1 MAASW
6 LRKQCI
12 FPSKSL
18 RSIHPFRV
26 FVDLGFVKGHG
37 FGFLTYKQFHLVCV
51 VRTIGA
57 VGSTKGIDGYINGRA
72 VQVKTKEGKLRKD
85 SAIYASI
92 RHGLENDIDDL
103 VVIILN
109 GDEVSHIDPVPLS
122 EIPYSDHKQGR
133 RYFLHKIKGY
143 LESKEWSKFYTDRH

>member
-1 MAASW
+1 MSRLKKILE
-6 LRKQCI
+6 LRKQ
-12 FPSKSL
+12 L
-18 RSIHPFRV
+18 RELGNYDTSIA
-26 FVDLGFVKGHG
+26 
-37 FGFLTYKQFHLVCV
+37 
-51 VRTIGA
+51 GA
-57 VGSTKGIDGYINGRA
+57 VGEVYAEEVLGMVKAPKGTKGIDGYINGRA

-85 SAIYASI
+85 SATYASI

-143 LESKEWSKFYTDRH
+143 LDQKESK

>member
-1 MAASW
+1 MSRLKKILE
-6 LRKQCI
+6 LRKQ
-12 FPSKSL
+12 L
-18 RSIHPFRV
+18 RELGNYDTSIA
-26 FVDLGFVKGHG
+26 
-37 FGFLTYKQFHLVCV
+37 
-51 VRTIGA
+51 GA
-57 VGSTKGIDGYINGRA
+57 VGEVYAEEVLGMVKAPKGTKGIDGYINGRA

-122 EIPYSDHKQGR
+122 ETPYSDHNQALT
-133 RYFLHKIKGY
+133 YYLHKTKPN
-143 LESKEWSKFYTDRH
+143 LKPKA

>member
-1 MAASW
+1 MSRLKKILE
-6 LRKQCI
+6 LRKQ
-12 FPSKSL
+12 L
-18 RSIHPFRV
+18 RELGNYDTSIA
-26 FVDLGFVKGHG
+26 
-37 FGFLTYKQFHLVCV
+37 
-51 VRTIGA
+51 GA
-57 VGSTKGIDGYINGRA
+57 VGEVYAEEVLGMVKAPKGTKGIDGYINGRA

-143 LESKEWSKFYTDRH
+143 LESKE